1 MSNVKTHT
9 KLALIVGLLLDYIDE
24 LNTDNFW
31 SRKVKNIGRRLAKEI
46 KKYDDMSMDGID
58 KDTAQDFVNGYQSV
72 SNLIDFNLSLSEN
85 QLQYFSKDLDQL
97 IKKYESTKTSNAT
110 QG

>member
-97 IKKYESTKTSNAT
+97 IKKYESNAK
-110 QG
+110 